1 MRLLT
6 KFSLIYVIVFG
17 FGLGAAA
24 FLFYGLLQRSARE
37 QVLYHAQ
44 IIMETALAMRNYTTD
59 QVRPA
64 LNDATQVLD
73 DQAGGLFRELCAKK
87 SGKRVFRPQSVPAF
101 AATEIFNALR
111 DKHPE
116 YTYKEATLNPTN
128 PRDRAVEWEAD
139 IVQQFR
145 NDSTR
150 TEIKGI
156 RDTPTGPSL
165 YYAKPLK
172 VGSPACIPC
181 HDTPDTAPKS
191 MVAKY
196 GPANGFGWK
205 LNEIVAAQIISVP
218 MSVPLAK
225 ADIAFKTFMTSLVVV
240 FVLAF
245 LVLNVVLSVLVIRP
259 IVKMSRAADEVST
272 GNFEIPEFNV
282 GGKDE
287 ISVLATSFNRLRRS
301 LEKAMKLLE

>member
-1 MRLLT
+1 VGLRL
-6 KFSLIYVIVFG
+6 KFNLVLIAVFAL
-17 FGLGAAA
+17 GLALSGYMSNRILEVNAQDEVVRNADLMMGA
-24 FLFYGLLQRSARE
+24 
-37 QVLYHAQ
+37 
-44 IIMETALAMRNYTTD
+44 ALAMRDYTSK
-59 QVRPA
+59 QVRPQ
-64 LNDATQVLD
+64 L
-73 DQAGGLFRELCAKK
+73 ELQLL
-87 SGKRVFRPQSVPAF
+87 RTFLPQSVPAY

-139 IVQQFR
+139 LVQKFR
-145 NDSTR
+145 NDTSQ
-150 TEIKGI
+150 TELKGT
-156 RDTPTGPSL
+156 RDTPTGKAL

-172 VGSPACIPC
+172 VSSPACIPC

-205 LNEIVAAQIISVP
+205 LNEIVAAQIVSVP
-218 MSVPLAK
+218 MEVPLKRA
-225 ADIAFKTFMTSLVVV
+225 AEAFRTFMLSLVGV
-240 FVLAF
+240 FLLAF
-245 LVLNVVLSVLVIRP
+245 IVLNIVLSVLVIRP
-259 IVKMSRAADEVST
+259 IVRMSKAADEVST

-287 ISVLATSFNRLRRS
+287 IGVLATSFNRLRRS

>member
-1 MRLLT
+1 VVRNADLMM
-6 KFSLIYVIVFG
+6 
-17 FGLGAAA
+17 GA
-24 FLFYGLLQRSARE
+24 
-37 QVLYHAQ
+37 
-44 IIMETALAMRNYTTD
+44 ALAMRDYTSK
-59 QVRPA
+59 QVKPQ
-64 LNDATQVLD
+64 L
-73 DQAGGLFRELCAKK
+73 ELQLMRA
-87 SGKRVFRPQSVPAF
+87 FLPQSVPAY